1 MGGEPVSVQCETK
14 KKEEANIASSSRSF
28 GKVLNRLAERGA
40 GDARGTCDISADHA
54 TLVSKEPTLSGD
66 ALSQRL
72 GRNRVRRN
80 DSTGS
85 GT

>member
-14 KKEEANIASSSRSF
+14 KKEEADIASSSRSF

-54 TLVSKEPTLSGD
+54 TLVGEKPTLAGD
-66 ALSQRL
+66 ARSQRL
-72 GRNRVRRN
+72 GRNRIRGN
-80 DSTGS
+80 DSIGS